1 MLYVMLCSCVTGAV
15 GVLEAAAAFFDFS
28 FFEAAER
35 LSESVAPLFE
45 EAADFFF

>member
-15 GVLEAAAAFFDFS
+15 GVLEVASAFFDFS
-28 FFEAAER
+28 FLEVAEQF
-35 LSESVAPLFE
+35 SESVASLFE